1 MTNERCELRH
11 RPQEDG
17 DGGVPVG
24 EQEDGRLREREDG
37 SGEGIGGMLV
47 AW

>member
-11 RPQEDG
+11 RLQGDG
-17 DGGVPVG
+17 DGGVLVS
-24 EQEDGRLREREDG
+24 EREDG
-37 SGEGIGGMLV
+37 LRERTETGKTQKGMLV